1 MTDPPQDTPPDEIPT
16 ATESATNLESP
27 PAHVESHPTGKRLA
41 TLTLLAIGVVYGDIG
56 TSPLYAF
63 REAFKPEYGLQATQA
78 NVYGVLSL
86 IIWSLVL
93 VVSVK
98 YIVFVMQADNR
109 GEGGI
114 LSLLA
119 LVLQRK
125 HRQSERRHRMV
136 VIVLGLIGAALLYG
150 DGIITP
156 AISVLSAME
165 GISVAAPAFEHLV
178 LPLALVVI
186 IGLFWAQKRGTEG
199 VGRIFGPVTLLWFI
213 IIAVLG
219 SMEIAKEPRTLLAL
233 NPWYAVQFFVNH
245 GTRGFI
251 ILGAVVLA
259 VTGAEAL
266 YADMG
271 HFGKRP
277 IRTAWFAVVFPALL
291 LNYFGQG
298 GLVLRDPTAAANPF
312 YSLAPDWFQY
322 PLIAIATAAAIVASQ
337 AMISGAFSLTRQ
349 CVQLGYCP
357 RVTIVHTSKSQA
369 GQIYIPE
376 VNRALMIGCIFILL
390 GFRNSSAIGAAY
402 GIAVTGTFTITTLL
416 MFVLARSWW
425 NWSRLR
431 AGLFVGALLVIDL
444 AFLGSN
450 VLKVAH
456 GGWVPLLIGAALFLM
471 MTTWFRGRAIV
482 QEMMNRSTLPM
493 DLLIQDVARRKTPRV
508 PGVAVFMTPASDGAP
523 VVLLHHLKHNKMLH
537 EQVVLLSIVSTEVP
551 EVSDETRLT
560 VEVLPE
566 GFFRAISRYG
576 YMETPDVV
584 KVIERLGP
592 WGVHKRPGDTSYYL
606 GRERLLPTGTG
617 AMATWRKNLYIFM
630 SRNTPSAA
638 EFFGIPPNRAVELGA
653 QMEL

>member
-1 MTDPPQDTPPDEIPT
+1 MTDPPQDNPPGETPSL
-16 ATESATNLESP
+16 TESATNLESP
-27 PAHVESHPTGKRLA
+27 PAHVEAHPTGKRLA
-41 TLTLLAIGVVYGDIG
+41 ALTLLAIGVVYGDIG
-56 TSPLYAF
+56 TSPLYAL
-63 REAFKPEYGLQATQA
+63 RECFKPEYGLQATEA

-86 IIWSLVL
+86 IIWSLIL

-98 YIVFVMQADNR
+98 YILFVMRADNR

-125 HRQSERRHRMV
+125 HRQSEQRDRMV
-136 VIVLGLIGAALLYG
+136 VIVLGLVGAALLYG

-156 AISVLSAME
+156 AISVLGAME
-165 GISVAAPAFEHLV
+165 GIAVAAPAFEHLI
-178 LPLALVVI
+178 LPLTLAVI
-186 IGLFWAQKRGTEG
+186 ITLFWAQKRGTEG
-199 VGRIFGPVTLLWFI
+199 VGRIFGPVTLLWFVV
-213 IIAVLG
+213 IAVLG
-219 SMEIAKEPRTLLAL
+219 GMEIAKEPRTLLAL
-233 NPWYAVQFFVNH
+233 NPWYGVQFFINH
-245 GTRGFI
+245 GTGGFI

-298 GLVLRDPTAAANPF
+298 ALVLRDPTAAESPF
-312 YSLAPDWFQY
+312 YLLAPDWFQY

-337 AMISGAFSLTRQ
+337 ALISGAFSLTRQ

-376 VNRALMIGCIFILL
+376 VNRALMIGCILMVL
-390 GFRNSSAIGAAY
+390 GFRSSSAIGAAY
-402 GIAVTGTFTITTLL
+402 GIAVTGTFIVTTLL

-425 NWSRLR
+425 GWSRAR
-431 AGLFVGALLVIDL
+431 AGLFTAALLVIDV
-444 AFLGSN
+444 AFFASN
-450 VLKVAH
+450 VPKIVH
-456 GGWVPLLIGAALFLM
+456 GGWAPLLMAAALFLM
-471 MTTWFRGRAIV
+471 MTTWYRGRAIV
-482 QEMMNRSTLPM
+482 QDMMNRSTLPM
-493 DLLIQDVARRKTPRV
+493 DLLIQDVAKRKTPRV
-508 PGVAVFMTPASDGAP
+508 PGVAVFMTPASEGAP

-566 GFFRAISRYG
+566 GFFRAVSKYG

-592 WGVHKRPGDTSYYL
+592 WGVHKRPGETSYYL
-606 GRERLLPTGTG
+606 GRERLLPTGAG
-617 AMATWRKNLYIFM
+617 ALAKWRKNLYIFM